1 MVTIKD
7 IALKCGLSIA
17 SVSKALSGKAND
29 INPKTV
35 EFVKSVAKEM
45 GYIPNASARVLKTNH
60 SYSIGVLFED
70 QTQSGI
76 QHEYFSAILSAI
88 KDGCEAR
95 GYDITFISH
104 HIGSR
109 NLTYY
114 EHTRFRNCD
123 GVIIVNAEFTNPEI
137 IFLVESGIPT
147 VTIDYVFENRSS
159 VVSDNSQG
167 MHDIIEYVSRMGH
180 KRIAFI
186 HGELTSVTQKRLRG
200 FYHACQK
207 YGIEIREDMIKE
219 GRYHVPKD
227 SALAT
232 QDLLDMPNPPTCIIY
247 PDDYSLLGGMTVINK
262 RGLKIPD
269 DISIVGY
276 DGILLSRLMRPE
288 FTTYVQDAKNIGIS
302 AAKKVIE
309 IIENPKTS
317 KPEIIT
323 VKGHLQKGSTVK
335 DLNQAENQTI

>member
-17 SVSKALSGKAND
+17 SVSKALSGKATD
-29 INPKTV
+29 INSKTIEYV
-35 EFVKSVAKEM
+35 QNVAKEM

-70 QTQSGI
+70 KTQSGL
-76 QHEYFSAILSAI
+76 QHEYFSGILSAI
-88 KDGCEAR
+88 KDGCESS

-104 HIGSR
+104 HISTR

-123 GVIIVNAEFTNPEI
+123 GVIIATADFTNPEI
-137 IFLVESGIPT
+137 SYLVESDIPT
-147 VTIDYVFENRSS
+147 VTIDYDFENRSS

-167 MHDIIEYVSRMGH
+167 MHDIIEYVASKGH

-186 HGELTSVTQKRLRG
+186 HGELTSVTQNRVRS
-200 FYHACQK
+200 FYHACRE

-219 GRYHVPKD
+219 GTYHVPKV
-227 SALAT
+227 SAIAT
-232 QDLLDMPNPPTCIIY
+232 QELLDMPNPPTCIIY
-247 PDDYSLLGGMTVINK
+247 PDDYSLLGGMTVITK

-269 DISIVGY
+269 DISVVGY

-288 FTTYVQDAKNIGIS
+288 FTTYVQNAKEIGIS

-309 IIENPKTS
+309 IIENPETS
-317 KPEIIT
+317 KPEILT
-323 VKGHLQKGSTVK
+323 VKGYLQKGSTVK
-335 DLNQAENQTI
+335 DLNKIDE

>member
-17 SVSKALSGKAND
+17 SVSKALSGKATD
-29 INPKTV
+29 INPKTI
-35 EFVKSVAKEM
+35 EYIKSVAKEM
-45 GYIPNASARVLKTNH
+45 GYIPNSSARVLKTNH

-70 QTQSGI
+70 KTQSGI
-76 QHEYFSAILSAI
+76 QHEYFSVILSAI
-88 KDGCEAR
+88 KDGCEAY

-104 HIGSR
+104 HKGIH

-123 GVIIVNAEFTNPEI
+123 GVIIANADFTNPEI
-137 IFLVESGIPT
+137 SYLVDSDIPC
-147 VTIDYVFENRSS
+147 VTIDYHFENRSS

-167 MHDIIEYVSRMGH
+167 MHDIIEYVSSMGH

-186 HGELTSVTQKRLRG
+186 HGELTSVTQKRVRS
-200 FYHACQK
+200 FYHACHE

-219 GRYHVPKD
+219 GRYHVPRV
-227 SALAT
+227 SAIAT
-232 QDLLDMPNPPTCIIY
+232 KELLNMPNPPTCIIF
-247 PDDYSLLGGMTVINK
+247 PDDYSLLGGMTVITK

-269 DISIVGY
+269 DISVVGY

-288 FTTYVQDAKNIGIS
+288 FTTYVQNAKEIGIRAS
-302 AAKKVIE
+302 KKVIE
-309 IIENPKTS
+309 LIENPETS

-323 VKGHLQKGSTVK
+323 VKGYLQKGSTVK
-335 DLNQAENQTI
+335 DLNKIEG